1 MYREHTLPL
10 LKAMDDEGRLR
21 IVNIRLCSII
31 DCIFGKLLFFLKVDG
46 DASDDR
52 VCSELQRCLT
62 REIEVMKGPA
72 TSTTAE
78 APEEEAVNESENS
91 LFFWQGGIIAHSHC
105 TWSFSK
111 TSNGKW
117 QLLHFFSLLHTIE
130 ATTSL
135 YSIEWLLSLDR
146 TYDFTCD
153 LFHLDEMKS
162 LTNTIYV
169 LYRLTSFFIELQVFF
184 TMPWTKTSQTKAKR

>member
-91 LFFWQGGIIAHSHC
+91 LFFD
-105 TWSFSK
+105 K
-111 TSNGKW
+111 
-117 QLLHFFSLLHTIE
+117 E
-130 ATTSL
+130 A
-135 YSIEWLLSLDR
+135 
-146 TYDFTCD
+146 
-153 LFHLDEMKS
+153 
-162 LTNTIYV
+162 
-169 LYRLTSFFIELQVFF
+169 
-184 TMPWTKTSQTKAKR
+184 